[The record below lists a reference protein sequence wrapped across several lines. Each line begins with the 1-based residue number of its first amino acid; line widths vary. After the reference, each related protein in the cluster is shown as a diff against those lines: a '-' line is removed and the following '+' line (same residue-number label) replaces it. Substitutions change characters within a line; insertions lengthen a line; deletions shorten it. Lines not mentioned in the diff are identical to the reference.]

1 MVLHGQ
7 EGYELFTWLY
17 FGINRLF
24 LKSNGSGAFWKFV
37 VTDQKGSPK
46 KIKGLIFWAKLRALQ
61 NSVRIRE
68 VKG

>member
-46 KIKGLIFWAKLRALQ
+46 KI
-61 NSVRIRE
+61 
-68 VKG
+68 